1 MPPPDAHPFSARSL
15 LADTV
20 QAWIDERASSM
31 GAALAY
37 YTVFSIAPLLLIV
50 TSIAGLFFSEADA
63 RTAIVSQLATLVG
76 DDSARTVSRL
86 LESVDRPA
94 ASVFGTV
101 IGLGTLLIGATT
113 VLAELQHALDR
124 IWRVPPPP
132 GGSAAWGFVRV
143 RLLSLGLLLGVGF
156 LLMVS
161 LVLSAALAA
170 LGKWWA
176 PWFGAWAVLV
186 DGLNFLLSL
195 ALVTTVFAMI
205 YKGMPRVRVAWRDV
219 WLGAF
224 VTALLFTIGKT
235 LIGLYIGR
243 SGVASV
249 FGAASSVV
257 VLLLWVYWSAQVFLL
272 GATFTRVYAQR
283 MDRFVPPA

>member
-1 MPPPDAHPFSARSL
+1 MASSPSARSTLKAL
-15 LADTV
+15 LIDTV

-50 TSIAGLFFSEADA
+50 TSVVGLFFSEATA
-63 RTAIVSQLATLVG
+63 RAEIVAQLSALVG
-76 DDSARTVSRL
+76 EDSARTVNHL
-86 LESVDRPA
+86 LESVNRPA
-94 ASVFGTV
+94 ASLLGTV
-101 IGLGTLLIGATT
+101 IGVGTLLIGATT

-124 IWRVPPPP
+124 IWHVPPQRA
-132 GGSAAWGFVRV
+132 GSGVWSFMRV
-143 RLLSLGLLLGVGF
+143 RLLALGLTLGVGF

-161 LVLSAALAA
+161 LVLSAGLAA
-170 LGKWWA
+170 FGKWWA
-176 PWFGAWAVLV
+176 PWFGGWAAFV
-186 DGLNFLLSL
+186 DGINFVLSL
-195 ALVTTVFAMI
+195 GFVTAVFAMI

-224 VTALLFTIGKT
+224 VTALLFTVGKA
-235 LIGLYIGR
+235 LIGIYIGR

-257 VLLLWVYWSAQVFLL
+257 VLLLWVYYSAQVFLL

-283 MDRFVPPA
+283 MGRFVAPA